1 MKKSKFFS
9 QTKLKNGL
17 QIISENIPT
26 VRSVSLGFWINI
38 GTRDEP
44 EEKTGITHFA
54 EHLLFKGTPKR
65 TAKDIAETFDS
76 IGGELNAFSAKE
88 YTCFFA
94 KVLDQHLSL
103 AIEVL
108 SDILQN
114 PLFKPA
120 DIAAERR
127 VVLEEINMHEDN
139 PADLVHDYFDSE
151 LWQNHPLGRRVLG
164 HTKTIKAIRRED
176 ILKHF
181 NQSYLP
187 SNMVVAAAG
196 NVSHNKLVNLIHGEL
211 VREGEKKISRPE
223 VKPEINSRVSVY
235 PRKTQQAHI
244 CYGTEGLPVNHD
256 DRFAL
261 AVLDAILGGGMSSRL
276 FQNIREKRGLVYSIF
291 SYHAQFTE
299 TGVMAV
305 YAGTHPNKAPEVVR
319 LIKEEIKGLN
329 QDGITKAELERA
341 REHLKGNLVL
351 SLEDTTTR
359 MSRLGK
365 AILSK
370 TEILSVDDLIK
381 RVDAV
386 DMKDIRRLSNMLF
399 KPDKMVLAVI
409 GPFQQDAFVK
419 EVET

>member
-1 MKKSKFFS
+1 MEKRTFFS

-26 VRSVSLGFWINI
+26 VRSVSLGFWVDI

-44 EEKTGITHFA
+44 KETTGITHFV

-65 TAKDIAETFDS
+65 TAKEIAETFDS

-88 YTCFFA
+88 YTCFYA
-94 KVLDQHLSL
+94 KVLDEHLPL

-114 PLFKPA
+114 PLLKKA
-120 DIAAERR
+120 DITQERR
-127 VVLEEINMHEDN
+127 VVLEEINMHEDD
-139 PADLVHDYFDSE
+139 PADLVHDYFDTE

-164 HTKTIKAIRRED
+164 QAKTIKAIKRED
-176 ILKHF
+176 ILNHF

-196 NVSHNKLVNLIHGEL
+196 NVSHNKLVNLVRGKL
-211 VREGEKKISRPE
+211 VREGKKISRQE
-223 VKPEINSRVSVY
+223 IKPEIRPHVSVY

-305 YAGTHPNKAPEVVR
+305 YAGTHPSKAEEVVR
-319 LIKEEIKGLN
+319 LIKKEIEGLN
-329 QDGITKAELERA
+329 QNGITKAELERA

-381 RVDAV
+381 KIDAV
-386 DMKDIRRLSNMLF
+386 GMADIRHLSNKLF
-399 KPDKMVLAVI
+399 RPDKMVLTVI
-409 GPFQQDAFVK
+409 GPFKKDAFGR
-419 EVET
+419 EM

>member
-1 MKKSKFFS
+1 MKKGTFFS

-17 QIISENIPT
+17 QVISENIPT
-26 VRSVSLGFWINI
+26 VRSVSLGFWVNI

-44 EEKTGITHFA
+44 EDKTGITHFV

-65 TAKDIAETFDS
+65 TAKEIAETFDS

-88 YTCFFA
+88 YTCFYA
-94 KVLDQHLSL
+94 KVLDQHLPL
-103 AIEVL
+103 VIEVL

-114 PLFKPA
+114 PLFKKA

-127 VVLEEINMHEDN
+127 VVLEEINMHEDD
-139 PADLVHDYFDSE
+139 PADLIHDYFDAE
-151 LWQNHPLGRRVLG
+151 LWQNHPLGKRVLG
-164 HTKTIKAIRRED
+164 QTKTIKAIKGGD
-176 ILKHF
+176 ILNHF

-196 NVSHNKLVNLIHGEL
+196 NVSHNKLVNLIRGEL
-211 VREGEKKISRPE
+211 VREEKKKVFRQEIRPE
-223 VKPEINSRVSVY
+223 IKLHVSVY

-261 AVLDAILGGGMSSRL
+261 AVLDTILGGGISSRL

-299 TGVMAV
+299 TGVMAI
-305 YAGTHPNKAPEVVR
+305 YAGTHPSKAPEVIR
-319 LIKEEIKGLN
+319 LIRGEITSLSEG
-329 QDGITKAELERA
+329 GITKAELKRA

-359 MSRLGK
+359 MTRLGK

-370 TEILSVDDLIK
+370 IDVLSVDNLIAK
-381 RVDAV
+381 IDAV
-386 DMKDIRRLSNMLF
+386 GIEDIRRLSNKLF
-399 KPDKMVLAVI
+399 RPDKMVLTVI
-409 GPFQQDAFVK
+409 GPFNKGAFDS
-419 EVET
+419 T